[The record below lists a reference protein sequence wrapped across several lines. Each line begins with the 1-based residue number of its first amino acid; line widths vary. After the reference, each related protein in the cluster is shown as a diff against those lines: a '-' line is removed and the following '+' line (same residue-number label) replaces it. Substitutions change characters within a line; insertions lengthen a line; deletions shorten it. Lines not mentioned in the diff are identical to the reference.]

1 LREKINMSS
10 LGDFNDPWHR
20 IRSSSVAFQK
30 GLYHVNLLRNGNDS
44 DRFASVLRLYQ
55 CVFQHCNAI
64 AASHLT
70 LDLNEKA
77 IPAKALSDNFA
88 LTLAT

>member
-20 IRSSSVAFQK
+20 IRSWSVAFQK
-30 GLYHVNLLRNGNDS
+30 GLYHVYLLGNGNDS

-55 CVFQHCNAI
+55 CVFQLCNAMLLLD
-64 AASHLT
+64 LT

-77 IPAKALSDNFA
+77 INSSERPSQTALR
-88 LTLAT
+88 

>member
-1 LREKINMSS
+1 MSS

-30 GLYHVNLLRNGNDS
+30 GLYHVYLLGNGNDS

-55 CVFQHCNAI
+55 CVFQLCNAMLLLD
-64 AASHLT
+64 LT

-77 IPAKALSDNFA
+77 INSSERPSQTALR
-88 LTLAT
+88 